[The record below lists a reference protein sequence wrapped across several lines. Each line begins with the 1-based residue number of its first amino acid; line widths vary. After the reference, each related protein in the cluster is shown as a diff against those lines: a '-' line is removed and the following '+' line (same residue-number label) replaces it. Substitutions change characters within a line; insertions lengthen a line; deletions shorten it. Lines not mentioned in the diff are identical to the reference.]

1 MLGRMKMK
9 TPVKPKKAALKPADW
24 TPDQPLPSRRHEA
37 AVLLAARGDRSLAQ
51 CYAAV
56 YGGKST
62 DASVRTMSG
71 RLFAKVDVS
80 ARLEW
85 IKKQVSE
92 QVVESLGL
100 TRIGLCR
107 SLLDMFQASPLDIAM
122 IVAKAADKDTAQTL
136 KPEELD
142 KIKLASAVEPGMF
155 GWKVK
160 LSDKVAVAREIASI
174 MGWHSE
180 DQSAAK
186 TAAANEE
193 AAKAAASQAN
203 ALGELVALARR
214 QGSFGDPRR

>member
-71 RLFAKVDVS
+71 RLFAKADVS

-85 IKKQVSE
+85 IKNQVSE
-92 QVVESLGL
+92 AVVEELGL
-100 TRIGLCR
+100 TRIGLCKT
-107 SLLDMFQASPLDIAM
+107 LLEMLHASPLDIAM
-122 IVAKAADKDTAQTL
+122 IVARAVGEDAKEL
-136 KPEELD
+136 KPDDLP
-142 KIKLASAVEPGMF
+142 KIKLASGVEPGLY

-174 MGWHSE
+174 MGWHAE
-180 DQSAAK
+180 AQSAAK
-186 TAAANEE
+186 AAAANEE